1 MEKEELKRAAEAQ
14 IKLIETPDE
23 RLNDNAI
30 QSLARTINEM
40 SDSEYSQF
48 LGYVG
53 NKAPGIVSV
62 PLPGRKLGSLHEP
75 LVG

>member
-1 MEKEELKRAAEAQ
+1 MKIEDLKRAAEAQ

-23 RLNDNAI
+23 RIEEQAI
-30 QSLARTINEM
+30 KNLARTINEM

-53 NKAPGIVSV
+53 NRGFGYCFKAITRREA
-62 PLPGRKLGSLHEP
+62 LELA
-75 LVG
+75 